1 MENRNAILGRRIRT
15 LRMKNSLAQ
24 TELAKRIG
32 VSQSHLSNMEKGTSN
47 VTMETLF
54 ALRDAFD
61 VKFADFF
68 VDFDYAQDHK
78 KLDDKMPADSF
89 WRNLNSDEVITIS
102 DILEAVMYIK
112 EKKSRK

>member
-15 LRMKNSLAQ
+15 LRMKSSLAQ
-24 TELAKRIG
+24 TELAKKIG

-54 ALRDAFD
+54 ALRDILG

-68 VDFDYAQDHK
+68 VDFDYPK
-78 KLDDKMPADSF
+78 DDSDNQSAGASL
-89 WRNLNSDEVITIS
+89 WNSNSDETITIS
-102 DILEAVMYIK
+102 DLMEAMAFIK
-112 EKKSRK
+112 NKKSKAN

>member
-15 LRMKNSLAQ
+15 LRMKSSLAQ

-54 ALRDAFD
+54 ALRDVFD

-68 VDFDYAQDHK
+68 VDFDY
-78 KLDDKMPADSF
+78 PREDSDNQSAGAAA
-89 WRNLNSDEVITIS
+89 WNTNSNEAITIS
-102 DILEAVMYIK
+102 DLMEAMIFIK
-112 EKKSRK
+112 NKKAKAN

>member
-15 LRMKNSLAQ
+15 LRMKSSLAQ
-24 TELAKRIG
+24 TELAKKIG

-54 ALRDAFD
+54 ALRDILG

-68 VDFDYAQDHK
+68 VDFDYPKDGSDNQSAGAS
-78 KLDDKMPADSF
+78 LWNS
-89 WRNLNSDEVITIS
+89 NSDEAITIS
-102 DILEAVMYIK
+102 DLIEAMAFIK
-112 EKKSRK
+112 NKKAKTN